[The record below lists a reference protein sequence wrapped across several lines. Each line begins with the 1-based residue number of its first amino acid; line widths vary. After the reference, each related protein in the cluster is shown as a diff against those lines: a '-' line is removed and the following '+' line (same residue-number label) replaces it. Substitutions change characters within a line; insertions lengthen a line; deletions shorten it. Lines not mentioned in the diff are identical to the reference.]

1 MLLFQEILEQERQ
14 DFEEELENQ
23 TERINVLKLQI
34 KQSQQGEV
42 ESLKKDNEQLKSLLE
57 QSKNKV
63 WHWTLLLIFV
73 NNLLHKL

>member
-63 WHWTLLLIFV
+63 WH
-73 NNLLHKL
+73 